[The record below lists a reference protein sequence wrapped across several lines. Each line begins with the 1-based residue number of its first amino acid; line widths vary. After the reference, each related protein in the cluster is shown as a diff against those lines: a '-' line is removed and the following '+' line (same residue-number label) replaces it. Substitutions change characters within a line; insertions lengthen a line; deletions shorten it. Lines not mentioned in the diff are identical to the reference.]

1 MPTTRSKK
9 DSVNI
14 YVNGDEKDTM
24 SATNIHENYIIQMNN
39 SLNEEN
45 KILRMDNKE
54 SQHKIDELEE
64 EIERMEKSKT
74 YMKGLLKNFVEIDT
88 HRKTIIKNYKHIIS
102 QKNQYENNI
111 SSVSKRYMMAI
122 QLAITVLVILNFL
135 MMGFSLN
142 SILLAISLGMYS
154 YSNFTFVKKTFIS
167 PKFTQEFSII
177 KNSTTDINETI
188 KAIDYLHEY
197 IDCL

>member
-1 MPTTRSKK
+1 
-9 DSVNI
+9 
-14 YVNGDEKDTM
+14 
-24 SATNIHENYIIQMNN
+24 
-39 SLNEEN
+39 
-45 KILRMDNKE
+45 
-54 SQHKIDELEE
+54 
-64 EIERMEKSKT
+64 
-74 YMKGLLKNFVEIDT
+74 MKGLLKNFVEIDT